1 MAKNT
6 EVELKAEKAKNAAGF
21 LSTAGTKEKNSAL
34 LAMADEIEK
43 QKEPILSA
51 NAEDIS
57 AARRSNLEEVLIER
71 LALNPKRVSDM
82 AAGLR
87 AVAALPDP
95 VGEVVEE
102 IQRPNG
108 ILIKRVRVPLGVI
121 GIIYE
126 SRPNVTADAAG
137 LCLKSGNAVILR
149 GGSEAIRSNIAI
161 VRALAQALE
170 NSDLPKDCIQ
180 LIETT
185 DREAVD
191 TMLHLRASID
201 AIIPRGGAGLI
212 HAVVENSNVPVIET
226 GIGNCHVY
234 VDADADLRM
243 AEEIVFNAKVQR
255 PGVCNAAEKLLVHR
269 TIAPAFLPIAINRLK
284 NAGVELRGDEES
296 RAIDPSMKPATEQ
309 DWPTEYLA
317 LIMGIKVV
325 GSLTEAIAHINK
337 YGSKHSES
345 IVTGNKPNAEQF
357 FREVDAAAVY
367 HNASTRF
374 TDGGEFG
381 MGAEIGISTQK
392 LHARGPMGLRELTS
406 TKFIIYGNGQVRQ

>member
-6 EVELKAEKAKNAAGF
+6 EVELKAGKAKRAAIQLSTASTQEKNAA
-21 LSTAGTKEKNSAL
+21 L
-34 LAMADEIEK
+34 LLMADEIER
-43 QKEPILSA
+43 QRENILAA
-51 NAEDIS
+51 NTEDIA
-57 AARRSNLEEVLIER
+57 AARRSKLEEVLIER
-71 LALNPKRVSDM
+71 LTLNPKRISDM

-95 VGEVVEE
+95 IGEVVEKT
-102 IQRPNG
+102 QRPNG
-108 ILIKRVRVPLGVI
+108 ILIKRIRVPLGVI

-137 LCLKSGNAVILR
+137 LCLKSGNAVVLR

-161 VRALAQALE
+161 AGALTQALE
-170 NSDLPKDCIQ
+170 VSDLPRDCIQ
-180 LIETT
+180 LVETT
-185 DREAVD
+185 DRKEVD
-191 TMLHLRASID
+191 AMLHLRASID

-212 HAVVENSNVPVIET
+212 QAVVENSNVPVIET

-234 VDADADLRM
+234 VDADADLAM

-269 TIAPAFLPIAINRLK
+269 AIAPSFLPAVANRLR
-284 NAGVELRGDEES
+284 NASVELRGDDEA
-296 RAIDPSMKPATEQ
+296 RAIVPSIIPATEA

-325 GSLTEAIAHINK
+325 GDVTEAVAHINK

-345 IVTGNKPNAEQF
+345 IVTGNDANASQF
-357 FREVDAAAVY
+357 LREVDAAAVY

-406 TKFIIYGNGQVRQ
+406 TKFVVHGNGQVRQ

>member
-6 EVELKAEKAKNAAGF
+6 EVELKAEKAKKAASL
-21 LSTAGTKEKNSAL
+21 LSTAGTRRKNAAL
-34 LAMADEIEK
+34 LLMADEIEK
-43 QKEPILSA
+43 QKEAILAA

-57 AARRSNLEEVLIER
+57 AARHSKLEEVLIER
-71 LALNPKRVSDM
+71 LTLNPKRISDM

-95 VGEVVEE
+95 IGEVVEE
-102 IQRPNG
+102 TRRPNG

-137 LCLKSGNAVILR
+137 LCLKSGNAVVLR
-149 GGSEAIRSNIAI
+149 GGSEAIRSNVAI
-161 VRALAQALE
+161 VRALTQALE
-170 NSDLPKDCIQ
+170 NSDLPEDCIQ
-180 LIETT
+180 LVETT
-185 DREAVD
+185 DRKEVD
-191 TMLHLRASID
+191 AMLHLRASID

-212 HAVVENSNVPVIET
+212 QAVVENSNVPVIET

-234 VDADADLRM
+234 VDSDADLAM

-269 TIAPAFLPIAINRLK
+269 AIAPSFLPVVANRLR
-284 NAGVELRGDEES
+284 NAGVELRGDDES
-296 RAIDPSMKPATEQ
+296 RTIVPSMKAATEE

-325 GSLTEAIAHINK
+325 GNITEAIAHVNK

-345 IVTGNKPNAEQF
+345 IVTGNKANADQF
-357 FREVDAAAVY
+357 LREVDAAAVY

-406 TKFIIYGNGQVRQ
+406 TKFVVYGNGQVRQ

>member
-1 MAKNT
+1 MAKDN
-6 EVELKAEKAKNAAGF
+6 EVALKAEKAKKAAGS
-21 LSTAGTKEKNSAL
+21 LALAGAKEKNAAL
-34 LAMADEIEK
+34 LLMADEIEK
-43 QKEPILSA
+43 QKEAILSA
-51 NAEDIS
+51 NEADIA
-57 AARRSNLEEVLIER
+57 AARRTNLQEALVER
-71 LALNPKRVSDM
+71 LTLNPKRVTEM

-95 VGEVVEE
+95 IGEIVEE
-102 IQRPNG
+102 TRRPNG
-108 ILIKRVRVPLGVI
+108 ILIKRIRVPLGVI

-137 LCLKSGNAVILR
+137 LCLKSGNAVVLR

-170 NSDLPKDCIQ
+170 KADLPKDCIQ
-180 LIETT
+180 LVETT
-185 DREAVD
+185 NRDAVN
-191 TMLHLRASID
+191 TMLHLRTSID

-212 HAVVENSNVPVIET
+212 QAVVENSNVPVIET

-234 VDADADLRM
+234 VDADADLAM

-269 TIAPAFLPIAINRLK
+269 IIARSFLPVIAKRLQ
-284 NAGVELRGDEES
+284 NAGVELRGDDET
-296 RAIDPSMKPATEQ
+296 RAIVTSIKPATEE
-309 DWPTEYLA
+309 DWATEYLA
-317 LIMGIKVV
+317 LIMGIKTV
-325 GSLTEAIAHINK
+325 GNLAEAIAHINK
-337 YGSKHSES
+337 YGSMHSES
-345 IVTGNKPNAEQF
+345 IVTRNSANAEKF
-357 FREVDAAAVY
+357 LREVDAAAVY

-406 TKFIIYGNGQVRQ
+406 TKFVVYGDGQVRQ

>member
-1 MAKNT
+1 MAKNA
-6 EVELKAEKAKNAAGF
+6 EVELKSEMAKKAAGL
-21 LSTAGTKEKNSAL
+21 LSTSGTKEKNAAL
-34 LAMADEIEK
+34 LFMADEIEK
-43 QKEPILSA
+43 QKEAILSA

-57 AARRSNLEEVLIER
+57 AARHGKLEEVLIER
-71 LALNPKRVSDM
+71 LTLNPKRVSDM

-87 AVAALPDP
+87 AVVALPDP
-95 VGEVVEE
+95 IGEVVEE
-102 IQRPNG
+102 IRRPNG

-170 NSDLPKDCIQ
+170 KSDLPKDCIQ
-180 LIETT
+180 LVETT

-191 TMLHLRASID
+191 AMLHLRASID
-201 AIIPRGGAGLI
+201 VIIPRGGAGLI
-212 HAVVENSNVPVIET
+212 QAVVENSNVPVIET

-234 VDADADLRM
+234 VDADADLAM
-243 AEEIVFNAKVQR
+243 AAEIVFNAKVQR

-269 TIAPAFLPIAINRLK
+269 TIAPAFLPVIANRLR
-284 NAGVELRGDEES
+284 NAGVELRGDHET
-296 RAIDPSMKPATEQ
+296 RAIVPAVKPATEE

-325 GSLTEAIAHINK
+325 GSVTEAVAHINK

-345 IVTGNKPNAEQF
+345 IVTGNNANAGKF
-357 FREVDAAAVY
+357 LREVDAAAVY

-406 TKFIIYGNGQVRQ
+406 TKFVVYGNGQVRL